1 MAMASG
7 QFRIDEIISILERA
21 KAAGF
26 SVIDL
31 SLDNDNPESVYLHGA
46 GLSQGGDMFT
56 GIGFD
61 AAGLSRRDII
71 TEAWSAQD
79 RTESGNQYIERRKR
93 ELLAALPDAPAG

>member
-21 KAAGF
+21 KSAGF

-31 SLDNDNPESVYLHGA
+31 SLDDDSPECVYLHGA
-46 GLSQGGDMFT
+46 GISQGGDMFT

-61 AAGLSRRDII
+61 AAGLSRREVIA
-71 TEAWSAQD
+71 EAWSAQD
-79 RTESGNQYIERRKR
+79 RAESGSQYIDRRKS
-93 ELLAALPDAPAG
+93 ELLAALPEAPTT